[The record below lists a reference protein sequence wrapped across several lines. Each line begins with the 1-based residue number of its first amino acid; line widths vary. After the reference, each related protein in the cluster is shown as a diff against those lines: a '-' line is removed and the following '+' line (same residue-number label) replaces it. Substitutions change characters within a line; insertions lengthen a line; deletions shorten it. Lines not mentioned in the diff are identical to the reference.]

1 MKPRSSNEVS
11 RRAPVTKPGRPRL
24 DIETR
29 DRLLSIGFPL
39 FLLALWEVSVR
50 LNWVDARFFPAPST
64 VGIAL
69 WSLIVSG
76 ELLGPF
82 WLLPAKIR
90 AGDWAGALKVFEEGH
105 LWVSLFRI
113 FAGFI
118 LGGVPGIILGVI
130 MGMNRT
136 LRVALDPVISA
147 VYVLPKIAILP
158 LVMLVFGIGE
168 ISKIVIVGVAS
179 FFLVLINTTAG
190 VRDIE
195 PIFFEA
201 GHNYGANRWQMFY
214 HVIIPAAMPIIFAGL
229 RLSLGTALIVIIAA
243 EFVAAKYGLGYLIW
257 FSWQTLLTENMFA
270 GLVIIM
276 ILGAVFTSGLQA
288 IEKWLMPWQR
298 DERPAP
304 PSAVDASDVGSSKT
318 N

>member
-1 MKPRSSNEVS
+1 M
-11 RRAPVTKPGRPRL
+11 TKPGRKHL

-29 DRLLSIGFPL
+29 DRLLSIGVPV
-39 FLLALWEVSVR
+39 LLLVLWEAAVR
-50 LNWVDARFFPAPST
+50 LNWMDARFFPAPST

-69 WSLIVSG
+69 WSLVANG

-90 AGDWAGALKVFEEGH
+90 AGDWAGTLKVFEEGH

-118 LGGVPGIILGVI
+118 LGGIPGIVLGVI

-136 LRVALDPVISA
+136 IRVAFDPVISA

-179 FFLVLINTTAG
+179 FFLVLINTTTG

-201 GHNYGANRWQMFY
+201 GRNYGANRWQMFH
-214 HVIIPAAMPIIFAGL
+214 HVIIPGAMPIIFAGL

-276 ILGAVFTSGLQA
+276 VLGALFTSGLQA

-298 DERPAP
+298 EERPVP
-304 PSAVDASDVGSSKT
+304 VDASDVGSSKAS
-318 N
+318 

>member
-1 MKPRSSNEVS
+1 MKAGS
-11 RRAPVTKPGRPRL
+11 GYL

-29 DRLLSIGFPL
+29 DRLLSIGFPI
-39 FLLALWEVSVR
+39 LLLILWEVAVR
-50 LNWVDARFFPAPST
+50 LNWLDARFFPAPST
-64 VGIAL
+64 VGVAL
-69 WSLIVSG
+69 WNLIANG

-82 WLLPAKIR
+82 WLLPGKIR
-90 AGDWAGALKVFEEGH
+90 DGDWAGTLKVFEEGH

-113 FAGFI
+113 FAGFL
-118 LGGVPGIILGVI
+118 LGALPGIILGVV

-136 LRVALDPVISA
+136 IRVALDPVISA

-168 ISKIVIVGVAS
+168 ISKIVIVGIAS

-214 HVIIPAAMPIIFAGL
+214 HVIIPGALPIIFAGL

-276 ILGAVFTSGLQA
+276 ILGALFTSGLQA

-304 PSAVDASDVGSSKT
+304 VDAADAGTTKK
-318 N
+318 

>member
-1 MKPRSSNEVS
+1 VKQ
-11 RRAPVTKPGRPRL
+11 GHWHL

-29 DRLLSIGFPL
+29 DRLLSIGFPIL
-39 FLLALWEVSVR
+39 LLALWEMTVR
-50 LNWVDARFFPAPST
+50 LKWLDARFFPAPST
-64 VGIAL
+64 VAVAL
-69 WSLIVSG
+69 WDLVTKG

-82 WLLPAKIR
+82 WLLPGR
-90 AGDWAGALKVFEEGH
+90 VSAGDWTGVMKVFKEGH

-113 FAGFI
+113 FGGFL
-118 LGGVPGIILGVI
+118 LGAVPGIILGVI

-136 LRVALDPVISA
+136 IRVAFDPVISA

-168 ISKIVIVGVAS
+168 VSKIVIVGIAS

-195 PIFFEA
+195 PIFLEA
-201 GHNYGANRWQMFY
+201 GTNYGANRWQMFT
-214 HVIIPAAMPIIFAGL
+214 HVIIPGALPIIFTGL

-270 GLVIIM
+270 GLVVVM
-276 ILGAVFTSGLQA
+276 ILGALFTSGLQA
-288 IEKWLMPWQR
+288 IERWLMPWQR
-298 DERPAP
+298 EERPAP
-304 PSAVDASDVGSSKT
+304 VDASDVSST
-318 N
+318 GM

>member
-1 MKPRSSNEVS
+1 MKRGLLHLGIGN
-11 RRAPVTKPGRPRL
+11 
-24 DIETR
+24 R
-29 DRLLSIGFPL
+29 DRLISIGFPIL
-39 FLLALWEVSVR
+39 LLALWESVVA
-50 LNWVDARFFPAPST
+50 LKWLDARFFPAPST

-69 WSLIVSG
+69 WSLIVNG

-82 WLLPAKIR
+82 WLLPGKIR
-90 AGDWAGALKVFEEGH
+90 AGDWSGVLKVFEEGH

-113 FAGFI
+113 FAGFV
-118 LGGVPGIILGVI
+118 LGAIPGIVLGVV

-136 LRVALDPVISA
+136 IRVAFDPVISA

-158 LVMLVFGIGE
+158 LVMLIFGIGE
-168 ISKIVIVGVAS
+168 ISKIVIVGIAS

-195 PIFFEA
+195 PIFIEA
-201 GHNYGANRWQMFY
+201 GQNYGASRWQMFY
-214 HVIIPAAMPIIFAGL
+214 HVIIPGALPIIFAGL

-276 ILGAVFTSGLQA
+276 NLGALFTSGLQA

-298 DERPAP
+298 EERPAP
-304 PSAVDASDVGSSKT
+304 VDVSETQSTKR
-318 N
+318 

>member
-1 MKPRSSNEVS
+1 MKRGLLHLGIGN
-11 RRAPVTKPGRPRL
+11 
-24 DIETR
+24 R
-29 DRLLSIGFPL
+29 DRLLSIGFPI
-39 FLLALWEVSVR
+39 LLLVLWESAVA
-50 LNWVDARFFPAPST
+50 LKWLDARFFPAPST
-64 VGIAL
+64 VGVAL
-69 WSLIVSG
+69 WNLIANG

-82 WLLPAKIR
+82 WLLPGKVR
-90 AGDWAGALKVFEEGH
+90 AGDWSGVLKVFEEGH
-105 LWVSLFRI
+105 LWISLFRI
-113 FAGFI
+113 FSGFL
-118 LGGVPGIILGVI
+118 LGAIPGIILGVI

-136 LRVALDPVISA
+136 IRVAFDPVISA

-158 LVMLVFGIGE
+158 LVMLIFGIGE
-168 ISKIVIVGVAS
+168 ISNVVIVGIAS

-195 PIFFEA
+195 PIFIEA
-201 GHNYGANRWQMFY
+201 GQNYGASRWQMFY
-214 HVIIPAAMPIIFAGL
+214 HVIIPGALPIIFAGL

-276 ILGAVFTSGLQA
+276 ILGALFTSGLQA

-298 DERPAP
+298 EERPAP
-304 PSAVDASDVGSSKT
+304 VDVSDTQSAKR
-318 N
+318 

>member
-1 MKPRSSNEVS
+1 MKLRSWS
-11 RRAPVTKPGRPRL
+11 L
-24 DIETR
+24 DIKNR
-29 DRLLSIGFPL
+29 DRLLSVGFPIL
-39 FLLALWEVSVR
+39 LLALWELAVT
-50 LNWVDARFFPAPST
+50 LKWLDARFFPAPST
-64 VGIAL
+64 VAIAL
-69 WSLIVSG
+69 WNLIVNG

-82 WLLPAKIR
+82 WLLPGKIR
-90 AGDWAGALKVFEEGH
+90 AGDWSGALKVFEEGH

-113 FAGFI
+113 FAGFL
-118 LGGVPGIILGVI
+118 LGAIPGIILGVI

-136 LRVALDPVISA
+136 IRVAFDPVISA
-147 VYVLPKIAILP
+147 IYVLPKIAILP

-168 ISKIVIVGVAS
+168 ISKIVIVGIAS

-201 GHNYGANRWQMFY
+201 GYNYGANRWQMFH
-214 HVIIPAAMPIIFAGL
+214 HVIIPGALPIIFTGL

-243 EFVAAKYGLGYLIW
+243 EFVAAKFGLGYLIW

-276 ILGAVFTSGLQA
+276 ILGALFTSGLQA
-288 IEKWLMPWQR
+288 IEHRLMPWQR
-298 DERPAP
+298 EERPAT
-304 PSAVDASDVGSSKT
+304 VDVSDVKSAKT
-318 N
+318 

>member
-1 MKPRSSNEVS
+1 MKRE
-11 RRAPVTKPGRPRL
+11 GWHL
-24 DIETR
+24 DVETR
-29 DRLLSIGFPL
+29 DRLLSIGFPF
-39 FLLALWEVSVR
+39 FLVALWEMAVR
-50 LNWVDARFFPAPST
+50 LTWVDARFFPAPST
-64 VGIAL
+64 VGVAL
-69 WSLIVSG
+69 WDLITKG

-82 WLLPAKIR
+82 WFLPRRAR
-90 AGDWAGALKVFEEGH
+90 AGDWAGVLKVFEEGH

-113 FAGFI
+113 FTGFL
-118 LGGVPGIILGVI
+118 LGAVPGIVLGVI

-136 LRVALDPVISA
+136 IRVAIDPVLSA

-158 LVMLVFGIGE
+158 LVMLMFGIGE
-168 ISKIVIVGVAS
+168 LSKVIIVGIAS

-201 GHNYGANRWQMFY
+201 GRNYGANRWQMFN
-214 HVIIPAAMPIIFAGL
+214 HVIIPGALPIIFAGL

-270 GLVIIM
+270 GLVVVM
-276 ILGAVFTSGLQA
+276 ILGALFTGGLQR
-288 IEKWLMPWQR
+288 IEKWLMPWRR
-298 DERPAP
+298 DERPTP
-304 PSAVDASDVGSSKT
+304 VDASDVRST
-318 N
+318 RP

>member
-1 MKPRSSNEVS
+1 MK
-11 RRAPVTKPGRPRL
+11 RRLLHL
-24 DIETR
+24 DIRSR
-29 DRLLSIGFPL
+29 DRLLSIGVPI
-39 FLLALWEVSVR
+39 LLVALWESAVA
-50 LNWVDARFFPAPST
+50 LKWMDARFFPAPSA

-69 WSLIVSG
+69 WNLIANG
-76 ELLGPF
+76 ELLGQL
-82 WLLPAKIR
+82 WLLPVKIR
-90 AGDWAGALKVFEEGH
+90 AGDWPGVWKVFEEGH

-113 FAGFI
+113 FAGFL
-118 LGGVPGIILGVI
+118 LGAIPGIILGVV

-136 LRVALDPVISA
+136 IRVAFDPVISA

-168 ISKIVIVGVAS
+168 ISKIVIVGIAS

-201 GHNYGANRWQMFY
+201 GNNYGANRWQMFY
-214 HVIIPAAMPIIFAGL
+214 HVTIPGALPIIFAGL

-276 ILGAVFTSGLQA
+276 ILGALFTSGLQA

-298 DERPAP
+298 EERPAP
-304 PSAVDASDVGSSKT
+304 VDVSETKAAKR
-318 N
+318 

>member
-1 MKPRSSNEVS
+1 MRYRSW
-11 RRAPVTKPGRPRL
+11 RL

-29 DRLLSIGFPL
+29 DRLLSIGFPI
-39 FLLALWEVSVR
+39 LLLILWEMAVR
-50 LNWVDARFFPAPST
+50 WEWMDARFFPAPST
-64 VGIAL
+64 VAVAL
-69 WSLIVSG
+69 WSLITNG

-82 WLLPAKIR
+82 WLLPGKIR
-90 AGDWAGALKVFEEGH
+90 AGDWAGVLKVFEEGH
-105 LWVSLFRI
+105 VWVSLFRI

-118 LGGVPGIILGVI
+118 VGAIPGIVLGVV

-136 LRVALDPVISA
+136 IRVALDPVLSA

-168 ISKIVIVGVAS
+168 LSKVVIVGIAS

-201 GHNYGANRWQMFY
+201 GHNYGANRRQMFF
-214 HVIIPAAMPIIFAGL
+214 HVIIPGALPIIFAGL

-276 ILGAVFTSGLQA
+276 VLGALFTSGLQA

-298 DERPAP
+298 EERPAP
-304 PSAVDASDVGSSKT
+304 VDASDTGSTKK
-318 N
+318 